1 MTKVI
6 SISNKAYEML
16 AKQKK
21 NSESF
26 SDLILNLAK
35 KSEKKPLSSF
45 AGKWMSEDIDEIF
58 EEIQKDRHKSISRE
72 AAF

>member
-6 SISNKAYEML
+6 SLSNKAYELL

-26 SDLILNLAK
+26 SDLILNLVK
-35 KSEKKPLSSF
+35 KSEKKPISSF
-45 AGKWMSEDIDEIF
+45 AGKWMS
-58 EEIQKDRHKSISRE
+58 KDRHKSTSRE
-72 AAF
+72 TAF